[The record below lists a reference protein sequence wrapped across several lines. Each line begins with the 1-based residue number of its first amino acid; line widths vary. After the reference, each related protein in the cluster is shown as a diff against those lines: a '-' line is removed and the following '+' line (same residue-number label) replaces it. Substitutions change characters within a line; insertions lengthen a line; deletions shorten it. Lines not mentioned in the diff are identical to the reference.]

1 MNDIY
6 IHCITFPDNSIEL
19 ASGPLASIFWAR
31 MQKNTRVCAKFY
43 EILSKKNIKIDF
55 LIKNP

>member
-19 ASGPLASIFWAR
+19 ASGPLASIFLD
-31 MQKNTRVCAKFY
+31 QNVKKIHVCVLSFMKF
-43 EILSKKNIKIDF
+43 
-55 LIKNP
+55 